1 MAGLCFGGMN
11 ALTAA
16 NEQCAEIGLTEFH
29 LLRRKKQLPFQ
40 ERYGTMASSSY
51 LISRDLRPVYR
62 PLLRAAPPGTYPLRR
77 QAGRTQGYDR
87 GSGSG
92 VESRRTQKQ
101 KTTFSEGGHSAGC
114 FALFCPCNSFIVS
127 STGKNIYSQSMA
139 EKCISS

>member
-11 ALTAA
+11 ASIAV
-16 NEQCAEIGLTEFH
+16 NEQCAETGLAETRFFC
-29 LLRRKKQLPFQ
+29 RKKRLPFQ
-40 ERYGTMASSSY
+40 ERCGTMTSSSC

-62 PLLRAAPPGTYPLRR
+62 PLLRAAPPGTYPLLC

-92 VESRRTQKQ
+92 VESGWTQKQ

-114 FALFCPCNSFIVS
+114 FALFCPCNRFIVS

-139 EKCISS
+139 EKRISS